1 MQARRFGKIHIDL
14 LKKLGVAYQRAKF
27 FIRCEDSPKIPKRII
42 LKFYSAADFNAGIF
56 EICAA
61 TLATIKPW
69 VLVMFND
76 EVAYYF
82 DGSMVGLLSC
92 VFRAFQFKELHVR
105 LCLNDAAQHGLFAD
119 KIEISNN
126 EQHAERVWSAL
137 QKKLSSSSL
146 KQFYFCLFI

>member
-1 MQARRFGKIHIDL
+1 MQNSLSIAKTVL
-14 LKKLGVAYQRAKF
+14 NSKKT
-27 FIRCEDSPKIPKRII
+27 I

-92 VFRAFQFKELHVR
+92 VFRAFQFKITGQAPSE
-105 LCLNDAAQHGLFAD
+105 
-119 KIEISNN
+119 
-126 EQHAERVWSAL
+126 
-137 QKKLSSSSL
+137 
-146 KQFYFCLFI
+146 